1 MTSSAPYALVED
13 DFSAG
18 FVDQLGQR
26 GVVLLG
32 EVRLTRMRTPQKTAH
47 IYPALRSRSQDVS
60 DLSAR
65 SAKQLVTVT
74 LPIGEVDVVAFA
86 EI

>member
-26 GVVLLG
+26 SVVLFG
-32 EVRLTRMRTPQKTAH
+32 EVRLTRMGTPQKSAH
-47 IYPALRSRSQDVS
+47 IYSASRSRSQDVS
-60 DLSAR
+60 DLGAGP
-65 SAKQLVTVT
+65 AEQLVTVT